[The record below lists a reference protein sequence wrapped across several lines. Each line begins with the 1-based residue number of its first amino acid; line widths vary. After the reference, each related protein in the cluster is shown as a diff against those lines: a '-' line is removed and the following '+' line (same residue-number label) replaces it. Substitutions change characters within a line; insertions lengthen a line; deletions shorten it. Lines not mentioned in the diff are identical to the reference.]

1 MLTRSIVSNY
11 LLNERRKS
19 KMIYKRMNKY
29 MISMIMSIKH
39 TCTNLTTYTFKWL
52 LKLYQSFITIS
63 DTETQN

>member
-1 MLTRSIVSNY
+1 
-11 LLNERRKS
+11 
-19 KMIYKRMNKY
+19 MNKY

-63 DTETQN
+63 DSETQIKVKVFTVNNLTSVTTRQILFFNV

>member
-1 MLTRSIVSNY
+1 
-11 LLNERRKS
+11 
-19 KMIYKRMNKY
+19 MNKY

-63 DTETQN
+63 DSETQNYSESVYRK